1 MWCLSV
7 GQKGFFHCEGAGRG
21 IQLKRYHD
29 FLTENSRIIMFFF
42 PTGGPEMGSVGGG
55 KVCARRQVPAE
66 FLSI

>member
-42 PTGGPEMGSVGGG
+42 LLGGRRWAVSGAAKCEQGGR
-55 KVCARRQVPAE
+55 CL
-66 FLSI
+66 LSF